1 MGPGWGDRARARMLA
16 AHRRRVTEGD
26 NDMGQ
31 HEDKDKADDQRK
43 VESNGH
49 KPGRDIPPEDPGG
62 KHGTSDKDDKTK

>member
-1 MGPGWGDRARARMLA
+1 MPA